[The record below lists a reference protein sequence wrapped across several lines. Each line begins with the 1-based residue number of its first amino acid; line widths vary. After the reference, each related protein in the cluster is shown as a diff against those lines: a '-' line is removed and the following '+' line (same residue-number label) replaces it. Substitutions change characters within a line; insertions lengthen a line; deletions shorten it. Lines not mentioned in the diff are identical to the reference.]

1 MPIAAGILGGGA
13 LSAAGGIGSALIG
26 SGASQKASQQQ
37 TMMGLLG
44 LQQQQQMFNTAK
56 AAISPYSDAGA
67 SVLPTLQSLL
77 TPGKSQTDTL
87 SKLPG
92 FQFASQWGNLATTNA
107 LAAQGLGGSAGPL
120 AKGISDYNN
129 GLAQTYWGQDAGALQ
144 NFANMGSSAAGALGG
159 VASNCGNRLGN
170 TIQGL
175 GQSQAAGTL
184 GSANALSSGLQGATG
199 ALGNAGM
206 IYGLSGL
213 YGKNTPAAST
223 VSY

>member
-26 SGASQKASQQQ
+26 ANASQKASQQQ
-37 TMMGLLG
+37 TSMGLLG
-44 LQQQQQMFNTAK
+44 LMQQMQMFNTAK

-129 GLAQTYWGQDAGALQ
+129 GLAQTYWGQDVGALQ
-144 NFANMGSSAAGALGG
+144 NFANMGAGAAGALGG
-159 VASNCGNRLGN
+159 VATNFGNMLGS

-184 GSANALSSGLQGATG
+184 GSANALSTGLQSTAG
-199 ALGNAGM
+199 ALGNASM
-206 IYGLSGL
+206 LYGLSGL

-223 VSY
+223 VS